1 MPDATA
7 VARGPEHRVAALTLA
22 ALLLVGGAMGSVNL
36 FVDGVLRDGAP
47 RWVYA
52 ATMAL
57 CMARRGPA
65 DRPAARRP
73 VAAPSGWSCSAT

>member
-1 MPDATA
+1 MQSDFDGGLGAGRHRRGP
-7 VARGPEHRVAALTLA
+7 GPEHRVAALTL

-52 ATMAL
+52 GTMA
-57 CMARRGPA
+57 PA
-65 DRPAARRP
+65 WPPRSR
-73 VAAPSGWSCSAT
+73 